1 MSDQNTA
8 LAPVYDLIVVE
19 QLPVI
24 RERLNMIKSQI
35 QPKIDRALSLEVT
48 EDSVKEVKTVR
59 ANLNKDFQALEAAR
73 IETKKKVME
82 PYLQFEE
89 VYKEFVTDIFKPAD
103 ATLKRKV
110 DEVEDKLKK
119 EKELEVK
126 VYFEE
131 CCSSHSI
138 DFLSF
143 AQLRLSVS
151 LSASKKSLKEKAKQM
166 VDKVAEELTFI
177 EKQEH
182 AAEVLVEYKKS
193 LNVVQA
199 LELVSRRHKAVE
211 EETARKAAQEK
222 KRALGQEAV
231 KKVEEAA
238 ATAAPLA
245 PPKPVLEETDPI
257 VRSPFVVIEPL
268 SRAREVKKLLD
279 DGGYYYE

>member
-103 ATLKRKV
+103 AKLKRKV

-222 KRALGQEAV
+222 KRALEQEAV
-231 KKVEEAA
+231 KKVEEAT

>member
-35 QPKIDRALSLEVT
+35 QPRIDRALSLEVT

-103 ATLKRKV
+103 AKLKRKV

-143 AQLRLSVS
+143 AQLGLSVS

-211 EETARKAAQEK
+211 EEIARKAAQEK
-222 KRALGQEAV
+222 KRALEQESV

-245 PPKPVLEETDPI
+245 PLNPVSEETDPI

-268 SRAREVKKLLD
+268 SRVREVKKLLD